1 MVRRPFLA
9 LGFNYLVLV
18 WLGRH
23 GSSHADTL
31 PPASNR
37 RFRDHQGDTAMSI
50 EEVLPLILNDGIN
63 YLLLFVGACVVIY
76 FWNNRAHTM

>member
-1 MVRRPFLA
+1 
-9 LGFNYLVLV
+9 
-18 WLGRH
+18 
-23 GSSHADTL
+23 
-31 PPASNR
+31 
-37 RFRDHQGDTAMSI
+37 MSI